1 MADASSALG
10 APQLAGTWVNNKG
23 TAKRLVA
30 SVAGR
35 EIAGAVGSVA
45 AGSVAARSSGDG
57 AATDTPDFGRD
68 AYLAVSDSEVAL
80 VKAKQGLM
88 KLKLTDEVHARA
100 PRTEVVSAELG
111 NGKLACP
118 LTITFGNGSRWEV
131 DVPRGGKSAA
141 EQVVSLLAG

>member
-1 MADASSALG
+1 MADASSALR

-35 EIAGAVGSVA
+35 EFAGAVGSVA
-45 AGSVAARSSGDG
+45 AGSIAGRSPDG
-57 AATDTPDFGRD
+57 VTDTPDFGRD
-68 AYLAVSDSEVAL
+68 AYLAISESDIAL
-80 VKAKQGLM
+80 VKTKQGVM
-88 KLKLTDEVHARA
+88 KLKITDEVHARA
-100 PRTEVVSAELG
+100 ARTEVAHAELG

-118 LTITFGNGSRWEV
+118 LTITFANGSRWEL

-141 EQVVSLLAG
+141 EKLVSLLAS

>member
-35 EIAGAVGSVA
+35 ELAGAIGSVA
-45 AGSVAARSSGDG
+45 ATSAAGRSSGG
-57 AATDTPDFGRD
+57 GPADTPDFGRD
-68 AYLAVSDSEVAL
+68 AYLALSESEIAL
-80 VKAKQGLM
+80 VKAKQGVM
-88 KLKLTDEVHARA
+88 KLKITEEVHARA
-100 PRTEVVSAELG
+100 ARTEVAHAELG
-111 NGKLACP
+111 SGKLACP
-118 LTITFGNGSRWEV
+118 LTITFANGSRWEL

-141 EQVVSLLAG
+141 EKVVSLLGG

>member
-1 MADASSALG
+1 MPDASSALR

-35 EIAGAVGSVA
+35 ELAGAVGSVA
-45 AGSVAARSSGDG
+45 AGRVAARSSGG
-57 AATDTPDFGRD
+57 VSDTPDFGRD
-68 AYLAVSDSEVAL
+68 AYLAVSENEIAL
-80 VKAKQGLM
+80 VKTKQGLM

-100 PRTEVVSAELG
+100 GRNEVANATLG
-111 NGKLACP
+111 SGKLACP
-118 LTITFGNGSRWEV
+118 LTITFANGSQWEL

-141 EQVVSLLAG
+141 EKVVRLLDG